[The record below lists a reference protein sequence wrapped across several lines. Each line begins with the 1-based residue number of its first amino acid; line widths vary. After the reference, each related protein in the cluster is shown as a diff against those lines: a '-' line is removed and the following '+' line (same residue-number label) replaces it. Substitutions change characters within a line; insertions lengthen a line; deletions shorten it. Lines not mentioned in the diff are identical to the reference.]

1 MDPRNMNYIIIFITS
16 GITGGSWGKDSD
28 KTKGGYQDNSDDD
41 DNNHRQYSPEPASE
55 YKDNEGT

>member
-1 MDPRNMNYIIIFITS
+1 MNYIIIYITS

-55 YKDNEGT
+55 YKDNDGM